1 MADHRERE
9 EAAAGGDPGMSR
21 HSGWTDLSTQDSE
34 GDGDSGLTS
43 LSTQNRRVR
52 SNSGGT
58 SLPTPNA
65 DQPQFL
71 TVEEVAALLRL
82 KMRTIYEMVSQGRIP
97 FRKAGRRTLFDREEI
112 IAWTARPQ
120 NAPEPGRPD
129 PGRGSMTAPFR
140 RRLQFGK
147 GK

>member
-1 MADHRERE
+1 MTTHHARE
-9 EAAAGGDPGMSR
+9 ESDVDGARAMGQD
-21 HSGWTDLSTQDSE
+21 SGWTDLSTQQSE
-34 GDGDSGLTS
+34 
-43 LSTQNRRVR
+43 VR
-52 SNSGGT
+52 LNSGGMAV
-58 SLPTPNA
+58 STPNA

-71 TVEEVAALLRL
+71 TVEEVAGLLRL
-82 KMRTIYEMVSQGRIP
+82 KTRTIYEMVSQGRIP

-120 NAPEPGRPD
+120 TSPEPGRPD
-129 PGRGSMTAPFR
+129 SARGSMAAPFR